1 MAWYDG
7 NSGNETHAVATK
19 QANELGVYDMSGN
32 VEEWCSDWY
41 DGYQSSSQSDP
52 QGPSSGSFRVYRGG
66 NFHYSNAGGCRVSY
80 RYGGAPDDRDYSL
93 GLRLSCKK

>member
-1 MAWYDG
+1 MAWYIG
-7 NSGNETHAVATK
+7 NSGKETHTIATK

-32 VEEWCSDWY
+32 VSEWCSDWY

-52 QGPSSGSFRVYRGG
+52 QGPSSGFNRVSRGG
-66 NFHYSNAGGCRVSY
+66 DCYDYAWICCVSCRRDYS
-80 RYGGAPDDRDYSL
+80 PDDRYDFL